1 MKNTTKLLIALI
13 VSIIL
18 LIIFLTIAGLVPALR
33 NAYNNLAIIDIPIC
47 ILTFVIWVLL
57 VFWDED

>member
-33 NAYNNLAIIDIPIC
+33 NAYNTLAIIDIPIC

>member
-33 NAYNNLAIIDIPIC
+33 NTYNTLAIIDIPIC

>member
-33 NAYNNLAIIDIPIC
+33 NAYNTLVIIDIPIC